1 VAGAILLYPDQDAPG
16 ESAPERLL
24 DVQVIGDVD
33 LGELVL
39 GTDLVA
45 PSGVAVLDDMVI

>member
-1 VAGAILLYPDQDAPG
+1 VSGEAPDVQGDPSHPDQNAPG
-16 ESAPERLL
+16 QPAPERLL

-39 GTDLVA
+39 GAD
-45 PSGVAVLDDMVI
+45 